1 MKAAVHC
8 SGGTCT
14 DAPLGLPLAAVVA
27 TLNDLQLKSIDHCS
41 SCFATCIKC
50 YISLIHR
57 WNTPENIELDWKKFQ
72 DKKNSELQRLNG
84 VYDKLLA
91 KAGVKYIEG
100 RGKLVDAHTVDVDG
114 KRYTVRGSVSRC
126 QGGTLWLGVLDA
138 H

>member
-1 MKAAVHC
+1 MMAAHC
-8 SGGTCT
+8 
-14 DAPLGLPLAAVVA
+14 L
-27 TLNDLQLKSIDHCS
+27 
-41 SCFATCIKC
+41 
-50 YISLIHR
+50 HR

-114 KRYTVRGSVSRC
+114 KRYTVRGGATADIC
-126 QGGTLWLGVLDA
+126 TCFMDA
-138 H
+138 HWRWQSCKYVHPSA